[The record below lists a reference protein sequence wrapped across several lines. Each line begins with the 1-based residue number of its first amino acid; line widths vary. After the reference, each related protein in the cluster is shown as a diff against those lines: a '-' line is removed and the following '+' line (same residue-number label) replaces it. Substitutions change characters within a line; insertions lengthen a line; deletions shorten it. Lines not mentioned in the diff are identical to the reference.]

1 MELKHLNIAVIVAN
15 AAKAARS
22 REANDTPALT
32 GKMFED
38 VRPSDGA
45 SSSSGEVAKQA
56 LKT

>member
-15 AAKAARS
+15 AAKS
-22 REANDTPALT
+22 GQVTEANDTPALT

-45 SSSSGEVAKQA
+45 S
-56 LKT
+56 LK